1 MSKFFEAFKE
11 FAVKGNVVDLAIGII
26 IGAAFNKI
34 VSTLVEKIIMPPF
47 GLLFGDTDFSEYK
60 WVLRPRE
67 VGPGGDVIQ
76 EQVAIGYG
84 AFVQVSLDFLIIAL
98 TIFLIVRVINSLK
111 RKAEDEKETS
121 VPTPK
126 DIQLLAEIRDLLKK
140 QTPTS

>member
-1 MSKFFEAFKE
+1 MKNFIQDFKE

-34 VSTLVEKIIMPPF
+34 VSTLVEKVIMPPF
-47 GLLFGDTDFSEYK
+47 GLLFGDTDFSEFK
-60 WVLRPRE
+60 WVLRPQE
-67 VGPGGDVIQ
+67 VGPNGDVIH

-84 AFVQVSLDFLIIAL
+84 ALVQVSVDFLIVAL
-98 TIFLIVRVINSLK
+98 TIFMVIRVINSLK

-126 DIQLLAEIRDLLKK
+126 DIELLSEIRDLLKK
-140 QTPTS
+140 QAPTS